1 MILPKCFSL
10 NAASDS
16 YCLRIYELLVK
27 VFMYSFK
34 YKTLTQIYNHPIFVA
49 KELNIYSDKGLRV
62 TLGHGSWV
70 LGLSQCM
77 KASGSLRLFV
87 YTGLDDLPENL
98 VTLITETVSH
108 VIRVSSGPSDVCI
121 FISTVGPHKRGA
133 FRCPTPPIPTHLGQ
147 PMQWQSVVILK
158 C

>member
-87 YTGLDDLPENL
+87 YT
-98 VTLITETVSH
+98 VT
-108 VIRVSSGPSDVCI
+108 
-121 FISTVGPHKRGA
+121 
-133 FRCPTPPIPTHLGQ
+133 
-147 PMQWQSVVILK
+147 
-158 C
+158 

>member
-87 YTGLDDLPENL
+87 YTGLDDLSENL
-98 VTLITETVSH
+98 VTL
-108 VIRVSSGPSDVCI
+108 R
-121 FISTVGPHKRGA
+121 R
-133 FRCPTPPIPTHLGQ
+133 
-147 PMQWQSVVILK
+147 QSVM
-158 C
+158 